1 MAEYSAAFKA
11 RVVKQL
17 VGPQAVSATRLAAA
31 VGVPQP
37 TLSRWLRDVRS
48 MDGMPRRERKE
59 WTGAEKLRVVLAA
72 AGLEESALGALLRR
86 EGVQDTQLTAWR
98 QAAETALDAAPRRA
112 PGGASAEAKR
122 IQALERGLARKDR
135 ALAETA
141 ALLVLKESPGD
152 LGGRG
157 RAHAPAARALMITLV
172 DAAVASGARR
182 VSACAVLGLSGRTQV
197 PQRRAVPAHVATGP
211 DQLWSWDITYLK
223 TPVRGVFLYLYLILD
238 IWSRKI
244 VGWSVQATERAEHAA
259 DLFTAT
265 CHAAACEPQ
274 GIVLYAD
281 NGSPMKGATMLAT
294 LERLGVLPSFSR
306 PGVSNDNPF
315 SEALFRTLKYC
326 PAFPS
331 QPFADGASASTWV
344 AAFVQWYNHEHQHS
358 AIRFVTPAQRHAR
371 ADAAILARRHAV
383 YTAARARQPGRW
395 SGTTRN
401 WSPITTVRR
410 NPERVPTS
418 TGRANEE

>member
-1 MAEYSAAFKA
+1 
-11 RVVKQL
+11 
-17 VGPQAVSATRLAAA
+17 
-31 VGVPQP
+31 
-37 TLSRWLRDVRS
+37 
-48 MDGMPRRERKE
+48 
-59 WTGAEKLRVVLAA
+59 
-72 AGLEESALGALLRR
+72 
-86 EGVQDTQLTAWR
+86 
-98 QAAETALDAAPRRA
+98 
-112 PGGASAEAKR
+112 
-122 IQALERGLARKDR
+122 
-135 ALAETA
+135 
-141 ALLVLKESPGD
+141 
-152 LGGRG
+152 
-157 RAHAPAARALMITLV
+157 MITLV

-265 CHAAACEPQ
+265 CHAAACDPQ